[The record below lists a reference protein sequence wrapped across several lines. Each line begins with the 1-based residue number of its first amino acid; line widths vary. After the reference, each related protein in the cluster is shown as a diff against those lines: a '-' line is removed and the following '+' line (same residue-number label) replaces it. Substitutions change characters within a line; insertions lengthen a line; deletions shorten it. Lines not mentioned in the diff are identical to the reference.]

1 MMNKILKR
9 LIVSLLVMCWVFS
22 DATAILVQPKVA
34 SAASVQGLKLNR
46 CGRAFKIKDGMIY
59 FQQFLD
65 SDRGFGKVKRDYIS
79 PSVPCYMA
87 TSDRRCKK
95 IKYKKAIKYIMSH
108 SSYNLTNLKVKNGVV
123 KVVLVGL
130 EKYVN

>member
-1 MMNKILKR
+1 MNKILKK
-9 LIVSLLVMCWVFS
+9 LIVSMIVMSLVFS
-22 DATAILVQPKVA
+22 EVTVILVQPKKV

-46 CGRAFKIKDGMIY
+46 CGRAFKIKEGMIY

-79 PSVPCYMA
+79 SSVPCYMA
-87 TSDRRCKK
+87 TSDQRCKK
-95 IKYKKAIKYIMSH
+95 ITYKKAVKYIMRH
-108 SSYNLTNLKVKNGVV
+108 TSYNLTNLKVKNGVV